1 MSRDTHER
9 EDRLD
14 AFADLVRQSPAPL
27 SARHRSAGWQR
38 LQRARATRS
47 SLPDEPSTAWWP
59 RRGSQLRLVLAVI
72 AVSVPVVLRLA
83 TKPAPQ
89 ALTYV
94 VSGDASLDA
103 LGTTGGALW
112 AKKSRIQLAFTDGS
126 EISVRQSTRLTV
138 VRLNANGADIRLVD
152 GMVDVDIRHRPS
164 ATWIF
169 EAGPY
174 AVHVTG
180 TSFALGWHAA
190 KERLELRMR
199 TGVIALF
206 GPTSGQVQEVEAGQ
220 SVFLDVRGNP
230 WIPPAEGAAKGADS
244 ASPAAADAIPGPML
258 SSPAGRVTPALRTHR
273 GPPQGH
279 DRRSTRPLSSQD
291 GWAELLARGDFD
303 AIVEQAKRKGIDVCI
318 ATDSQA
324 NLAALAD
331 AARYTHRGDLA
342 RRSLLAL
349 RARFPSGD
357 RARDAAFFLARLS
370 ETTGQG
376 AREAL
381 SWYDRYLNESAGG
394 SYTEEALGREMVLL
408 RRSEGDVRARDVAR
422 RYLTAY
428 PRGIYASAAAGLLHD
443 PRTP

>member
-1 MSRDTHER
+1 MSRDTQER

-14 AFADLVRQSPAPL
+14 AFAALARQGPAPL
-27 SARHRSAGWQR
+27 SARHHSAGWQR
-38 LQRARATRS
+38 LQRVMASRP
-47 SLPDEPSTAWWP
+47 SLPAEPSTAWWT
-59 RRGSQLRLVLAVI
+59 RRGSQLRLALAVV
-72 AVSVPVVLRLA
+72 AVLVPIVLRLA
-83 TKPAPQ
+83 TKSAPQ
-89 ALTYV
+89 ALGYV
-94 VSGDASLDA
+94 VVGDASLA
-103 LGTTGGALW
+103 PLGTTGGALW
-112 AKKSRIQLAFTDGS
+112 AQKGRIQLAFTDGS
-126 EISVRQSTRLTV
+126 EIGMRPSARLTV
-138 VRLNANGADIRLVD
+138 VLLKANGADIRLVD
-152 GMVDVDIRHRPS
+152 GMVDVDVRHGPG

-180 TSFALGWHAA
+180 TSFALGWNAA

-206 GPTSGQVQEVEAGQ
+206 GPAGGEVQEVKAGQ
-220 SVFLDVRGNP
+220 SVFLDVGGNP
-230 WIPPAEGAAKGADS
+230 WIPRAEADTQGADS
-244 ASPAAADAIPGPML
+244 GSPVAADAIPAPML
-258 SSPAGRVTPALRTHR
+258 APIGRVTLAQRTPV
-273 GPPQGH
+273 GPLQGH
-279 DRRSTRPLSSQD
+279 DRRFARPLPPHPE
-291 GWAELLARGDFD
+291 WADLLAHGDFD

-318 ATDSQA
+318 AADSQT

-349 RARFPSGD
+349 RARFPSAD

-381 SWYDRYLNESAGG
+381 SWYDRYLDEAAGG
-394 SYTEEALGREMVLL
+394 SYAEEALGREMVLL
-408 RRSEGDVRARDVAR
+408 RRSEGDARARDVAR
-422 RYLTAY
+422 LYLRAY
-428 PRGIYASAAAGLLHD
+428 PHGIYATAAAGLLQD

>member
-1 MSRDTHER
+1 MSRDTQER

-14 AFADLVRQSPAPL
+14 AFADLVRQGPAPRP
-27 SARHRSAGWQR
+27 ARHRSTGWQR
-38 LQRARATRS
+38 LQRVMASRP
-47 SLPDEPSTAWWP
+47 SLPDETLTAWWP
-59 RRGSQLRLVLAVI
+59 RRGSQLRLALAVI
-72 AVSVPVVLRLA
+72 TVLVPVVLRLA
-83 TKPAPQ
+83 TKPAPK
-89 ALTYV
+89 ALVYV
-94 VSGDASLDA
+94 VSGDASLDP

-112 AKKSRIQLAFTDGS
+112 AQNGRIRLAFTDGT
-126 EISVRQSTRLTV
+126 EIGMRLSARLTV

-152 GMVDVDIRHRPS
+152 GMVDVDVRHRPG

-180 TSFALGWHAA
+180 TSFALGWNAA

-206 GPTSGQVQEVEAGQ
+206 GPTGEKVQQEVKAGQ
-220 SVFLDVRGNP
+220 SVFLDVRGDP
-230 WIPPAEGAAKGADS
+230 WIPPAEAGAHGADS
-244 ASPAAADAIPGPML
+244 GSPVAADAIPAPQF
-258 SSPAGRVTPALRTHR
+258 PPIGRVTPAPRTHG

-279 DRRSTRPLSSQD
+279 NRRSARQMPPHEE
-291 GWAELLARGDFD
+291 WADLLARGDFD
-303 AIVEQAKRKGIDVCI
+303 GIVEQAKRKGIDVCI
-318 ATDSQA
+318 AADSQT

-349 RARFPSGD
+349 RARFPSAD

-381 SWYDRYLNESAGG
+381 SWYDRYLDEAAGG
-394 SYTEEALGREMVLL
+394 SYAEEALGRELILL
-408 RRSEGDVRARDVAR
+408 RRSEGNARARDVAR
-422 RYLTAY
+422 LYVRAY
-428 PRGIYASAAAGLLHD
+428 PHGIYATAAAGLLQD